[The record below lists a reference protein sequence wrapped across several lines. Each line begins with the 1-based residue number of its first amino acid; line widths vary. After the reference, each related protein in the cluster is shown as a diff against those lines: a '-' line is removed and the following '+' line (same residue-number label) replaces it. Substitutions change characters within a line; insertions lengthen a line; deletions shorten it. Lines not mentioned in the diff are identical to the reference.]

1 MLGCRKFLDEELFVS
16 EAGST
21 RNAPVWVTVTMVV
34 VAVLI
39 GVVAVVYF
47 TTSAADLPSFFPG
60 HAAGDTKHHIKHGIA
75 AVLVAL
81 VALGGAWLTS
91 GQKKS

>member
-1 MLGCRKFLDEELFVS
+1 MS

-21 RNAPVWVTVTMVV
+21 RNAPVWVTVGLVV
-34 VAVLI
+34 VAVI
-39 GVVAVVYF
+39 VAAVAVVYF

-60 HAAGDTKHHIKHGIA
+60 HAAGVTKHHTKHGIA
-75 AVLVAL
+75 AVLVAV

-91 GQKKS
+91 GKKAS